1 MPGQGRVANRSED
14 SNQKLVTLGAHVV
27 RARVASSN
35 TRLPAMERGGA
46 RALKAAGRPG
56 RTLRATLIDALKI
69 VERAGPS
76 EL

>member
-1 MPGQGRVANRSED
+1 MPGRGRVANGSED

-46 RALKAAGRPG
+46 GARSSGAARQDPA
-56 RTLRATLIDALKI
+56 RDAY
-69 VERAGPS
+69 
-76 EL
+76 